1 MKLLEGVMAWRDPV
15 FAHFRSD
22 AERLAALL
30 PSGLE
35 LDRFDGEAWVSVV
48 ALEAVGP
55 APRVA
60 PTLGKLL
67 RYRQVNLRT
76 YVRGEEGPG
85 IYLLDTWVDRR
96 LPALGARLL
105 GMPYHVRRPLEVRF
119 EEDRVSVRG
128 PGTVLAGRVAAEAPA
143 PPVGVERFL
152 LERYWAY
159 GQLPGGHVYAVGIT
173 HEPWRVRAIAWTE
186 VAVERFPLAV
196 GPPRSG
202 AIGQS
207 LELAIV
213 RARADADA
221 APELDRD
228 YVPA

>member
-1 MKLLEGVMAWRDPV
+1 MAWRDPV

-22 AERLAALL
+22 AERLARRL

-35 LDRFDGEAWVSVV
+35 LDRFDGEAWVSLV
-48 ALEAVGP
+48 ALEAEGP

-67 RYRQVNLRT
+67 RYRQVNFRT

-85 IYLLDTWVDRR
+85 IVLLDTWVDRR

-119 EEDRVSVRG
+119 EEDRVSVRA
-128 PGTVLAGRVAAEAPA
+128 PGTALSGRVAAEAPA
-143 PPVGVERFL
+143 PPVGLERFL

-159 GQLPGGHVYAVGIT
+159 GQFPGGHVYAVQIT
-173 HEPWRVRAIAWTE
+173 HEPWRVRTVDWTE
-186 VAVERFPLAV
+186 AEVGQFPLAL
-196 GPPRSG
+196 GAPHAG

-213 RARADADA
+213 RARADEAA